1 MDDGGGGDV
10 GEGHVE
16 RQFRER
22 CPFVCAPRVEGFR
35 LCAGL
40 SRERERVS
48 ESDGRNILATGAVLV
63 TSNL

>member
-10 GEGHVE
+10 GEGQE
-16 RQFRER
+16 TIQRER

-48 ESDGRNILATGAVLV
+48 ESDGTKVMGAGAVLV

>member
-1 MDDGGGGDV
+1 MAKGM
-10 GEGHVE
+10 E
-16 RQFRER
+16 RQFRSRGR

-48 ESDGRNILATGAVLV
+48 ESDGNEKILGAGAVLV